1 MFRVKICGITTIDD
15 ARHAASA
22 GADAIGLNFYT
33 RSPRYVDV
41 ERAREIADVV
51 GTDVA
56 RVGVFVNATVEQ
68 IYDIVDRVGLNWIQ
82 LHGDEP
88 PEYLGQ
94 FAERRMIRAL
104 RIGRSEAGRENPL
117 EQAVEYL
124 RDCKVGGRLPDA
136 VLVDAQAE
144 DQYGGTGETI
154 DWDALTG
161 QREWLFDRP
170 LVLAGGLT
178 ADNVSA
184 AIRRIR
190 PQAVDTASGVE
201 SAPGRK
207 DPLLVE
213 RFVRAARS
221 ALTII
226 DV

>member
-68 IYDIVDRVGLNWIQ
+68 IYDIADRVGLNWIQ

-88 PEYLGQ
+88 PEFLGQ

-104 RIGRSEAGRENPL
+104 RIGRSKASSENPL
-117 EQAVEYL
+117 EQVVNYL
-124 RDCKVGGRLPDA
+124 HDCKVGGRLPNA
-136 VLVDAQAE
+136 VMVDARVE
-144 DQYGGTGETI
+144 NQYGGTGETI
-154 DWDALTG
+154 DWDALAG
-161 QREWLFDRP
+161 EREWLFDRP

-184 AIRRIR
+184 AIRRVR